1 MVGVDGIVVGAQG
14 PANLAQA
21 KSYAP
26 SAEMKVKATDNGTG
40 REVAS
45 DVAKQTTDSVQ
56 VSFSD
61 KAQQLSRVA
70 QIVQK
75 SEAQTETQTERVKQV
90 REAIANGAHRV
101 QQVVLAVAARVATTL
116 ATSGTTAQVPKA

>member
-1 MVGVDGIVVGAQG
+1 MVGVDRIVGGAQG

-21 KSYAP
+21 RSYAP
-26 SAEMKVKATDNGTG
+26 SAEMDVQTTDYVTG

-45 DVAKQTTDSVQ
+45 DGAKRTIEAVE

-61 KAQQLSRVA
+61 KAQKLSNAARLF
-70 QIVQK
+70 QE

-116 ATSGTTAQVPKA
+116 QATSTAQVPKA